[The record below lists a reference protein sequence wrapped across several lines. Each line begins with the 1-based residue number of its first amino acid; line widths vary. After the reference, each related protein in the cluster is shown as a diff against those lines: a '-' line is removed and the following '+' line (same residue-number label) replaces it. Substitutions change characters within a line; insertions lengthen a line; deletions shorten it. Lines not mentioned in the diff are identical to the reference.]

1 MSAVDVSAGALCD
14 VAWVSAVVVGVVAE
28 CAVAEC
34 AVAKC
39 AVDEP
44 ECLW

>member
-1 MSAVDVSAGALCD
+1 MSAGALCD

-39 AVDEP
+39 AVGEP

>member
-14 VAWVSAVVVGVVAE
+14 VAWVSAVEE
-28 CAVAEC
+28 CAVG
-34 AVAKC
+34 
-39 AVDEP
+39 EP

>member
-14 VAWVSAVVVGVVAE
+14 VAWMSAVVVGVVAE

-39 AVDEP
+39 AVGEP
-44 ECLW
+44 ACLW

>member
-14 VAWVSAVVVGVVAE
+14 VAWVSAVAE

-34 AVAKC
+34 AVG
-39 AVDEP
+39 EP

>member
-14 VAWVSAVVVGVVAE
+14 VAWVSGVVAE

-39 AVDEP
+39 AVGEP